1 MDQKLEVRNMEEKE
15 MNVKEL
21 FKLINNYDG
30 DFFVRVVLEE
40 EGDIRGQKARRSVY
54 TTGKRT
60 TAHER

>member
-1 MDQKLEVRNMEEKE
+1 MEEKE